1 MRSRRAVAA
10 PSLASAPEIDARTIA
25 ANDGKPHACQTFDR
39 VTDAAVSDSIPIFA
53 GKERWQVW
61 SLKMAPP
68 RSLSGNRVLRFTHRA
83 VGRTH
88 SSPLTKKAI
97 STSGRYC
104 SPLVYSHNH
113 IWHNQ
118 TMTQV
123 TIELPDQLAEQARK
137 EGLLSPAA
145 VQRLIE
151 EAIRRRAGRR
161 FLQTLDRLA
170 AAEPRLTPEEI
181 QAEIDAA
188 RRERRQRN

>member
-1 MRSRRAVAA
+1 
-10 PSLASAPEIDARTIA
+10 
-25 ANDGKPHACQTFDR
+25 
-39 VTDAAVSDSIPIFA
+39 
-53 GKERWQVW
+53 
-61 SLKMAPP
+61 
-68 RSLSGNRVLRFTHRA
+68 
-83 VGRTH
+83 
-88 SSPLTKKAI
+88 
-97 STSGRYC
+97 
-104 SPLVYSHNH
+104 
-113 IWHNQ
+113 
-118 TMTQV
+118 MTQV

-151 EAIRRRAGRR
+151 EAIRLQAGRR